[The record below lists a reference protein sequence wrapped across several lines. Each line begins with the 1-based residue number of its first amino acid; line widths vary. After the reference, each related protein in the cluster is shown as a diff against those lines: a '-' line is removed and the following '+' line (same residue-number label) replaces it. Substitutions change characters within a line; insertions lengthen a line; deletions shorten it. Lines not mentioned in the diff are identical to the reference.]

1 MGRDIPCDQ
10 DPDKLT
16 AVVLPARR
24 GAGLLR
30 MVTLAPAGAALATL
44 AWASMPRD
52 YRTPQGSADVVAYSV
67 AFIMALVGATGLAML
82 YSAVRWL
89 AFCLWPKRL
98 GLRVEGGVLT
108 LALGPF
114 GTRRWPVQEL
124 EAVYRFERNPDDDAL
139 STEDYIDP
147 EEEKA
152 TRLPLL
158 IPLHQK
164 TPLNRLFER
173 FLSGTEPEQ
182 LRTLSPLI
190 DHLRA
195 RRQADAARR
204 NALAGSDDSAEGT

>member
-1 MGRDIPCDQ
+1 M
-10 DPDKLT
+10 L
-16 AVVLPARR
+16 
-24 GAGLLR
+24 
-30 MVTLAPAGAALATL
+30 TLAPAGAALATL
-44 AWASMPRD
+44 AWACMPRD

-67 AFIMALVGATGLAML
+67 AFVMALVGVTSLAML

-98 GLRVEGGVLT
+98 GLRVEAGVLT

-114 GTRRWPVQEL
+114 GTRRWPVQEIA
-124 EAVYRFERNPDDDAL
+124 AVYRFERDPDDDAL
-139 STEDYIDP
+139 STEDYMDP
-147 EEEKA
+147 EEETA

-173 FLSGTEPEQ
+173 FLSGTESEQ
-182 LRTLSPLI
+182 LRTLNPLI

-195 RRQADAARR
+195 TRQAGPAHGT
-204 NALAGSDDSAEGT
+204 ALAGSDDSAERS